1 MLPRELIKNDE
12 KRAGK
17 AITQDYLANK
27 FTYASM
33 KQFGNMKSTKKFNF
47 DGYYIEEKKRQARE
61 MVANRKNYRS
71 ASELESLTTLKEDTV
86 LG

>member
-12 KRAGK
+12 KRAHK
-17 AITQDYLANK
+17 ATTQDYLANK

-47 DGYYIEEKKRQARE
+47 DGYYIEEKKRQAKE
-61 MVANRKNYRS
+61 MFANRKNYRS
-71 ASELESLTTLKEDTV
+71 AIELETMTTFKDETV
-86 LG
+86 